1 MRLRWFKR
9 WALCE
14 VYFGSVGRALKEG
27 QQHAISDFLRHGHQ
41 CSKTLFCFRRCL
53 LLCPRGGITWWGGA
67 PKCSSPTQNLFTR
80 PPEASRCF
88 KTPPTVFRRPP
99 EKKPPPL
106 QRKKLNV
113 PECSCNKFHW
123 INPSEIQRL
132 NTKLKHLTRNCL
144 KCADTFKQGIML
156 RKEI

>member
-1 MRLRWFKR
+1 MIAIFSVIVSSNPSRVPIESDVFELTKYALSISPSEFAMRLRWFKR

-88 KTPPTVFRRPP
+88 KTPPTVVRRPP
-99 EKKPPPL
+99 EKKPSL
-106 QRKKLNV
+106 
-113 PECSCNKFHW
+113 E
-123 INPSEIQRL
+123 
-132 NTKLKHLTRNCL
+132 
-144 KCADTFKQGIML
+144 
-156 RKEI
+156 KEAERTWM

>member
-1 MRLRWFKR
+1 MIAIFSVIVSSNPSRVPIESDVFELTKYALSISPSEFAMRLRWFKR

-99 EKKPPPL
+99 EKKPSL
-106 QRKKLNV
+106 
-113 PECSCNKFHW
+113 E
-123 INPSEIQRL
+123 
-132 NTKLKHLTRNCL
+132 
-144 KCADTFKQGIML
+144 
-156 RKEI
+156 KEAERTWM

>member
-1 MRLRWFKR
+1 MTAIFSVIVSSNPARVSIESDVFELTKYALSISLSEFAMRLRWFKR

-99 EKKPPPL
+99 EKKTSPS
-106 QRKKLNV
+106 
-113 PECSCNKFHW
+113 PE
-123 INPSEIQRL
+123 
-132 NTKLKHLTRNCL
+132 
-144 KCADTFKQGIML
+144 
-156 RKEI
+156 KEAERTWM